1 MIKLFESAQDF
12 LNARNSA
19 KSIDPRIVSRVSRI
33 IEEVRAHG
41 DTAVKRFTEAYDGV
55 QLSQP
60 GVPISEINHAESQL
74 SADIRNLLEEAIQK
88 VRFFH
93 EHQMPESWLK
103 ELKGGGQLGMQYR
116 PIEAIGVYIPGGTA
130 GYPSTVI
137 MTVVPALIAGV
148 KRIALA
154 SPPGKDGSVNPLVL
168 AAASYLGV
176 TEVYSIGGA
185 QAVAALAYGTESIQ
199 RVHKIVGPG
208 NAYVN
213 EAKRQVF
220 GMVGIDALAGPT
232 EVVILADE
240 TANPDYIIRD
250 MFAQAEHDPV
260 SRTVLVTRSEKV
272 ATAVQARS
280 ESLLKD
286 AERFEILKEAVGNH
300 SAAVLVPNLD
310 EGVKLVNELAPEHLQ
325 IMTRSPH
332 SVLEKIT
339 NAGAIFLGDFTPAVT
354 GDYFAGPNHVLPTA
368 GTAKFTSPL
377 SVLDFMKFSSVVS
390 YSKENLRRDS
400 KLMSR
405 FAELEGLLNHKIAI
419 ECRHE

>member
-1 MIKLFESAQDF
+1 MIKLFKSAPDF

-19 KSIDPRIVSRVSRI
+19 TSIDPEIVSRVSRI
-33 IEEVRAHG
+33 TAEVRTHG
-41 DTAVKRFTEAYDGV
+41 DTALKRFTEAYDGV
-55 QLSQP
+55 QLSQL

-74 SADIRNLLEEAIQK
+74 SADTRNLLEEAIQK

-93 EHQMPESWLK
+93 EHQVPESWLK
-103 ELKGGGQLGMQYR
+103 ELKGGGHLGMQYR

-148 KRIALA
+148 KRIALT
-154 SPPGKDGSVNPLVL
+154 SPPGRDGSVNPLVL
-168 AAASYLGV
+168 ATASHLGV
-176 TEVYSIGGA
+176 TEIYSIGGA
-185 QAVAALAYGTESIQ
+185 QAVAALAYGTESIPG
-199 RVHKIVGPG
+199 VDKIVGPG

-220 GMVGIDALAGPT
+220 GVVGIDALAGPT

-240 TANPDYIIRD
+240 TANPDYVIRD
-250 MFAQAEHDPV
+250 MFAQAEHDTV
-260 SRTVLVTRSEKV
+260 SRTVLVTTSEKV

-280 ESLLKD
+280 ESWLKD
-286 AERFEILKEAVGNH
+286 AARFEILKEAVGNH

-310 EGVKLVNELAPEHLQ
+310 EGVKLVNAIAPEHLQ
-325 IMTRSPH
+325 IMTRSAQ
-332 SVLEKIT
+332 SILQKIT

-390 YSKENLRRDS
+390 YSKENLRSDRM
-400 KLMSR
+400 LMSR